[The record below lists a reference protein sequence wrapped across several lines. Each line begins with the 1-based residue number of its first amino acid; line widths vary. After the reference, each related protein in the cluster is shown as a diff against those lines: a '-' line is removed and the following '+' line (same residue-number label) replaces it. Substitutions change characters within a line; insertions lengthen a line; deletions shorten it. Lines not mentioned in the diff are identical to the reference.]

1 MVSCEALMPMTHALS
16 SRFLLR
22 SPLLTPVLALALGAA
37 LGGPLAATASAQSG
51 VGLAGFQFGWTAA
64 EAQHACEG
72 AGHSYSIERVGG
84 AVVERCSAPLR
95 DVGFPS
101 GAEVVLNFCGPHLC
115 RVVIIA
121 QLDTDAATATVAA
134 TRGRLER
141 KYGAPSQTDG
151 EGVGLRTVTFDQR
164 GDGVDPDQTA
174 RITLTA
180 SAGRGR
186 RMVSLAYISR
196 RQLTPEERREIEIV
210 GAL

>member
-1 MVSCEALMPMTHALS
+1 MVPWGALIPMTDPPS

-22 SPLLTPVLALALGAA
+22 SRLLALALGAGLGA
-37 LGGPLAATASAQSG
+37 LGGPLAATASAQPG
-51 VGLAGFQFGWTAA
+51 VGLAGFHFGWTAA

-95 DVGFPS
+95 DVGFPR

-121 QLDTDAATATVAA
+121 QLDTDTVTAT
-134 TRGRLER
+134 RNRLER

-151 EGVGLRTVTFDQR
+151 EGVGLRTVTFEQR
-164 GDGVDPDQTA
+164 GDCVDPDQTA

-196 RQLTPEERREIEIV
+196 RQLTPEVRRELEIV